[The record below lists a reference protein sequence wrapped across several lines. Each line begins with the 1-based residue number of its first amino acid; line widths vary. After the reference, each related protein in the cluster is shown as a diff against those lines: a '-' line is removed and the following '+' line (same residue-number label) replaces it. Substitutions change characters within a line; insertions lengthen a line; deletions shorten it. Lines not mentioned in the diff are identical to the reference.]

1 MVAVPELKNYLGK
14 EIRIELNGN
23 RTIQGKLGGFDFF
36 LNLTVNEC
44 VEIKSPKTKPE
55 YITLGQCIVR
65 GNSTRLSET
74 A

>member
-55 YITLGQCIVR
+55 YITLDYLRRHRRNNESCLR
-65 GNSTRLSET
+65 E
-74 A
+74 